1 MIIPEVVA
9 VADALLEAVMAQL
22 VWADSGGERPRAL
35 PADGQFCRR
44 LGERLGREW
53 LGPLIAWM
61 GTVIR
66 LRRRPGGWPGVRAV
80 RRGPVVG
87 TPRTPAID
95 DGRRKAGLVQREEDA
110 GPGTNWRAVVPAE
123 QRFVITSLLG
133 EAEEQL
139 QRCRGGR
146 HMLEDLSRGTGLL
159 DQVLLRVTVAAV
171 NAAVPLE
178 EVDRWVR
185 LSEAEAVKVLG
196 TYRDTDGE

>member
-1 MIIPEVVA
+1 M
-9 VADALLEAVMAQL
+9 
-22 VWADSGGERPRAL
+22 
-35 PADGQFCRR
+35 
-44 LGERLGREW
+44 
-53 LGPLIAWM
+53 
-61 GTVIR
+61 
-66 LRRRPGGWPGVRAV
+66 
-80 RRGPVVG
+80 
-87 TPRTPAID
+87 
-95 DGRRKAGLVQREEDA
+95 
-110 GPGTNWRAVVPAE
+110 VPAE